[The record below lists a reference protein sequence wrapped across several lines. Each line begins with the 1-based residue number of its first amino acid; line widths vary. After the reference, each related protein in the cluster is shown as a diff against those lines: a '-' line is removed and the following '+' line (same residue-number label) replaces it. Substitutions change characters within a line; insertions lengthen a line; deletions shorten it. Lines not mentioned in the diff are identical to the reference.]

1 MEIDL
6 CMQETLAAGPKSIQQ
21 IDFTWKLEQDSNTTM
36 PFIIEEVK
44 KNFLD
49 FSRKTVRR
57 FARVNLFCFNIISI
71 KSYSI

>member
-6 CMQETLAAGPKSIQQ
+6 CMQETLAADPESIQQ

-44 KNFLD
+44 KKIFW
-49 FSRKTVRR
+49 
-57 FARVNLFCFNIISI
+57 ISHE
-71 KSYSI
+71 KL